1 MILKFIDAE
10 NGNTGNDPL
19 QFRECG
25 KFDFAIDDIDDHVY
39 TIVCQK
45 CIPIGKYVTVQSG
58 AQTLLHF
65 AEIAIFGIKRST
77 LVLKKDPGH
86 ESQINSGFKEKS
98 VRQIWF

>member
-45 CIPIGKYVTVQSG
+45 CLPIGKYVTVQSG
-58 AQTLLHF
+58 KFRLQF
-65 AEIAIFGIKRST
+65 AEIAVYGIKRST
-77 LVLKKDPGH
+77 LKY
-86 ESQINSGFKEKS
+86 
-98 VRQIWF
+98 